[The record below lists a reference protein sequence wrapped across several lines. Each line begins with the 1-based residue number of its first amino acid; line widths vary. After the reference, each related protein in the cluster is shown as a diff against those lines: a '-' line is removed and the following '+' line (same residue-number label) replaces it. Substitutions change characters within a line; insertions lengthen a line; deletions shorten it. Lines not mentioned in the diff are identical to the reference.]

1 MMVSLGRQGL
11 RCRLDNSEV
20 GGTNNGERDQ
30 ILCKRVGNN
39 NTVGEG
45 EVVQTTV
52 TLGWHGQRRQG
63 SGGAYATVITMKY
76 RRCGEVW

>member
-20 GGTNNGERDQ
+20 GGTNDGERDQ

>member
-1 MMVSLGRQGL
+1 MMVTLGRQGL

-20 GGTNNGERDQ
+20 GGTNDGERDQ

-45 EVVQTTV
+45 
-52 TLGWHGQRRQG
+52 
-63 SGGAYATVITMKY
+63 
-76 RRCGEVW
+76 